1 MPLIELGNRTDIDI
15 RIARLLTLMSL
26 LNGRVFD
33 HGSCTHRT
41 LMTIEQPPKPEL
53 PRDPDVINKPGGAE
67 SPEPDHNNPE
77 KPEVQPTP
85 PPTDP
90 EPPAI

>member
-1 MPLIELGNRTDIDI
+1 
-15 RIARLLTLMSL
+15 
-26 LNGRVFD
+26 
-33 HGSCTHRT
+33 
-41 LMTIEQPPKPEL
+41 MTIEQPPKPEL

-67 SPEPDHNNPE
+67 APEPDRQDRE
-77 KPEVQPTP
+77 KPEIQPTP

>member
-1 MPLIELGNRTDIDI
+1 
-15 RIARLLTLMSL
+15 
-26 LNGRVFD
+26 
-33 HGSCTHRT
+33 
-41 LMTIEQPPKPEL
+41 MTIEQPPKPEL
-53 PRDPDVINKPGGAE
+53 PRDPDVINKPGGTE
-67 SPEPDHNNPE
+67 SPEPDRNEPE